1 MFWQQKIKEMKK
13 PISRVGHAFT
23 DYPYIA
29 AVSIAPK
36 VCGFEDETRA
46 VLLTRVLTTTI
57 LISSI
62 FTRAEWGF
70 LRVMPFKIHLL
81 LDFLGGLTALSAP
94 WLLGFS
100 QNSRARNAF
109 LVIGL
114 FGVMA
119 GTLSEPEEM

>member
-1 MFWQQKIKEMKK
+1 MKK

-36 VCGFEDETRA
+36 VLGFDDEPKA
-46 VLLTRVLTTTI
+46 VLMTRVLTATI

-70 LRVMPFKIHLL
+70 IRVILASP
-81 LDFLGGLTALSAP
+81 S
-94 WLLGFS
+94 
-100 QNSRARNAF
+100 
-109 LVIGL
+109 
-114 FGVMA
+114 
-119 GTLSEPEEM
+119 